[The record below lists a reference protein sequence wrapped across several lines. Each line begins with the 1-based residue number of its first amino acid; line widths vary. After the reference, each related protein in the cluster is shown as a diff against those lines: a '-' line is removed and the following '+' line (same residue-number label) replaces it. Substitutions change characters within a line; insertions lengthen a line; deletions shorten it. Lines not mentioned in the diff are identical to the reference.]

1 MKQEFIDEINK
12 RAKPLQS
19 TDDLDVLLDEIG
31 DRPIVLL
38 GEATHGTAEF
48 YHLRTEITK
57 KLILEK
63 GFKTISISGN
73 WIPFYEITR
82 YIKGHAHQDEDL
94 ATLMKQLF
102 VEFPTWTRANE
113 EMLPLIQWL
122 KEYNQDKPEEEKIG
136 FYGDDLKSLW
146 PAVEEV
152 IRYCERTGSKELVD
166 LAQNVYACLEP
177 SQRNTQLYG
186 LNAVFFNL
194 SCEQEIAELYR
205 RIEET
210 RERKDNPT
218 DQDLSDEIN
227 ALVMRNS
234 ELYWRSMAT
243 GGSENWNI
251 RNRHMAYVINRV
263 KEHHGKDCKII
274 VWGHN
279 TTMGDAR
286 ATEGMPAE
294 GQVNIAQVLREHWGD
309 DQVYAIGFST
319 YTGKVIS
326 AKAWDE
332 SLEEVEVLPAHPG
345 SWDALLHE
353 AGAEDKILT
362 FGKDEPVF
370 STMLPQ
376 RAIGVVYHPEHH
388 AEYHTYVATSLSNR
402 YNALIYVDH
411 TSAVKPL

>member
-1 MKQEFIDEINK
+1 MKQQFLDEINQ

-19 TDDLDVLLDEIG
+19 PDDLDVILNEIG
-31 DRPIVLL
+31 DRRMVLL

-48 YHLRTEITK
+48 YNIRTEITK
-57 KLILEK
+57 KLIVEK
-63 GFKTISISGN
+63 GFTTISISGN
-73 WIPFYEITR
+73 WVPFYEITR
-82 YIKGHAHQDEDL
+82 YIKGHAHGDTDL
-94 ATLMKQLF
+94 KSLMRRLF

-113 EMLPLIQWL
+113 EMIPLIEWL
-122 KEYNQDKPEEEKIG
+122 KEYNADKPEEKKVG

-146 PAVEEV
+146 PSLDEV
-152 IRYCERTGSKELVD
+152 ISYLERIEHQELLA
-166 LAQNVYACLEP
+166 LAQNVKACLEP
-177 SQRNTQLYG
+177 SQQNPQLYG
-186 LNAVFFNL
+186 LNAIFFGQ
-194 SCEQEIAELYR
+194 SCEEQIEQLYQG
-205 RIEET
+205 IEKI
-210 RERKDNPT
+210 RKPKAVPD

-234 ELYWRSMAT
+234 ERYWRSMAT

-251 RNRHMAYVINRV
+251 RNRHMAHVITRV
-263 KEHHGKDCKII
+263 FQHHGEECKLI

-309 DQVYAIGFST
+309 DNVYAIGFST
-319 YTGKVIS
+319 NSGKVIS

-332 SLEEVEVLPAHPG
+332 PLEEVDVLPAHPG

-376 RAIGVVYHPEHH
+376 RAIGVVYHPDHP
-388 AEYHTYVATSLSNR
+388 AEYHTYVATSLSRR
-402 YNALIYVDH
+402 YNALIYVDQ
-411 TSAVKPL
+411 TTAVKPL